1 MTIIRW
7 RTQPEINRLFGQ
19 RFNNKMES
27 NFNESSLPDTN
38 IFKSEDFYTIEMAV
52 PGLSKKDFNIKI
64 EEKVLSVSF
73 DPESNDTAD
82 ENTVYLRREF
92 QQEAFSRYFTLP
104 DTTQTDEIAAGYEN
118 GILKIKIPYVNPEKN
133 KFIKAIQV
141 N

>member
-27 NFNESSLPDTN
+27 NYSETSVPDTN

-64 EEKVLSVSF
+64 EEKVLSVLYE
-73 DPESNDTAD
+73 PESNDTAD
-82 ENTVYLRREF
+82 EKTVYLRREF

-104 DTTQTDEIAAGYEN
+104 DTTQTEEIAAGYEN

-133 KFIKAIQV
+133 KFTKAIQV